1 MTTSDGRLLL
11 LSGGIDSTALAA
23 LTRPRRALF
32 VDYGQLPAR
41 GEFRA
46 ALAVAAA
53 LQIELDVL
61 RTDCNVIGAGLLA
74 GRPPDEHAPSPEWWP
89 FRNQLLV
96 TLAAAWGI
104 QRGIKTLLLG
114 TVATDGERHRD
125 GTREFITLLDGLV
138 ASQEGELRLD
148 APAIGMTSAELVRA
162 SGADRSLLCWSFSCH
177 VAPTPCMR
185 CPGCTKQRAVL
196 NGLSLPNVASNPP

>member
-1 MTTSDGRLLL
+1 MVAIPQPTACDIG
-11 LSGGIDSTALAA
+11 SGLGN
-23 LTRPRRALF
+23 
-32 VDYGQLPAR
+32 PAWDQD
-41 GEFRA
+41 F
-46 ALAVAAA
+46 
-53 LQIELDVL
+53 
-61 RTDCNVIGAGLLA
+61 
-74 GRPPDEHAPSPEWWP
+74 
-89 FRNQLLV
+89 
-96 TLAAAWGI
+96 
-104 QRGIKTLLLG
+104 LLG